1 MTEHISSFPA
11 GLGENPVLLL
21 IAGLTAAV
29 VLVNGWTDAPNAIA
43 GAVATGALSFR
54 RAAALAA
61 VCNLAGTLLSAIGS
75 APVAET
81 LYTIASFGGDSRLA
95 LCALCAAMTGIVV
108 WGVLAWRFGVPTS
121 ESHALVAGVSGAA
134 LAMPGGMENL
144 RAGAWSR
151 VGLGLLLSVGLGL
164 TLGWWWFRRT
174 RGWRRSPAFF
184 RRGQIAGAAAMAL
197 LHGAQDGQKFIGV
210 FLLGTALAAGGGA
223 ADRLTIPLWAAALC
237 AGLMALGTLLGGRRI
252 IDTVGREMAPLSP
265 RSGLAADLGA
275 ACTLLLCTMGGLP
288 VSTTH
293 VKTTAILGAGWAEGG
308 RFNRRVVR
316 TICLTWIVTFPG
328 CGALGF
334 LLARLFL
341 FTR

>member
-1 MTEHISSFPA
+1 MTGHILSFFA
-11 GLGENPVLLL
+11 AMGENPVLML

-61 VCNLAGTLLSAIGS
+61 VCNLAGTLLAAIGS

-95 LCALCAAMTGIVV
+95 LCALCAALTGIVA

-134 LAMPGGMENL
+134 LAMPGGAANL
-144 RAGAWSR
+144 HAGAWGR

-164 TLGWWWFRRT
+164 ALGRWWSRRM

-184 RRGQIAGAAAMAL
+184 RRGQMAGAAAMAL
-197 LHGAQDGQKFIGV
+197 LHGAQDGQKFIGI
-210 FLLGTALAAGGGA
+210 FLLGTALAAGGRAEG
-223 ADRLTIPLWAAALC
+223 RISIPLWLAVLC
-237 AGLMALGTLLGGRRI
+237 AGLMALGTLAGGRRI
-252 IDTVGREMAPLSP
+252 VDTVGRDMAVLTPK
-265 RSGLAADLGA
+265 SGLAADLGA
-275 ACTLLLCTMGGLP
+275 ACTLLLCTLGGLP

-293 VKTTAILGAGWAEGG
+293 VKTTAILGAGAVEGG
-308 RFNRRVVR
+308 PINRRVVWSV
-316 TICLTWIVTFPG
+316 CMTWLFTFPG

-334 LLARLFL
+334 LLTRLFL
-341 FTR
+341 SAR

>member
-1 MTEHISSFPA
+1 M
-11 GLGENPVLLL
+11 LLL
-21 IAGLTAAV
+21 VAGLTAAV

-43 GAVATGALSFR
+43 GAVATGALPFR
-54 RAAALAA
+54 RAAALAV
-61 VCNLAGTLLSAIGS
+61 VCNLLGAALAAAGS

-81 LYTIASFGGDSRLA
+81 LYTIASFSGDNRLA

-134 LAMPGGMENL
+134 LAMPGGIANL
-144 RAGAWSR
+144 RAAAWGRVGLGLALS
-151 VGLGLLLSVGLGL
+151 VGLGLLLGR
-164 TLGWWWFRRT
+164 WWARRT
-174 RGWRRSPAFF
+174 RRWRRGPAFF
-184 RRGQIAGAAAMAL
+184 RRGQTAGAAAMAI
-197 LHGAQDGQKFIGV
+197 LHGAQDGQKFLGV
-210 FLLGTALAAGGGA
+210 FLLGTALAAGGRA
-223 ADRLTIPLWAAALC
+223 AGSLSIPLWTAALC

-252 IDTVGREMAPLSP
+252 IDTVGREMAPLTP

-275 ACTLLLCTMGGLP
+275 ACTLLLCTLGGLP

-293 VKTTAILGAGWAEGG
+293 VKTTALLGAGWTEGG

-334 LLARLFL
+334 LLTRIFL
-341 FTR
+341 FAR